1 MTQNYAC
8 TCHPTDRAMASWPMR
23 FVCMRRFAFHE
34 CLARNHKWRVAI
46 YTFLIVLGAGLMLG
60 SLSGC
65 QLGSAPQGIVIC
77 LSCGDVDLDV
87 GIRKPILTRDD
98 RPEVNPLVLP

>member
-1 MTQNYAC
+1 
-8 TCHPTDRAMASWPMR
+8 MR
-23 FVCMRRFAFHE
+23 FLCMRQFALSHCE
-34 CLARNHKWRVAI
+34 AHARKL
-46 YTFLIVLGAGLMLG
+46 TFAATLVLLLLFAAGIASLG
-60 SLSGC
+60 GC

-87 GIRKPILTRDD
+87 GIRKPIQARDD